1 MNRWWVISCLVVA
14 TIALGACGSSQ
25 EEEDTCGL
33 SETEVNEA
41 VEGRLLRVNTYLDR
55 FGSETGLAI
64 EANRVP
70 EPASN
75 NAPCGS
81 GSQEFAFDGNE
92 TDPGSGPYTNGVT
105 MGDCGTTGAVVS
117 GEVVFAGDKP
127 TDGSVLDY
135 SGAITVTLRQ
145 ATEGCFSSWLE
156 ANWTDAPCSVSGV
169 TDYVLGETTT
179 ELSCGD
185 NGDWVLTN

>member
-1 MNRWWVISCLVVA
+1 MVSCLVAA
-14 TIALGACGSSQ
+14 TLALGACGSS
-25 EEEDTCGL
+25 EEEDGTCGL
-33 SETEVNEA
+33 TETELDEA
-41 VEGRLLRVNTYLDR
+41 VEGRLLRVNSYMDR
-55 FGSETGLAI
+55 FGSETGRAI

-81 GSQEFAFDGNE
+81 GSQEFAFDGNA

-105 MGDCGTTGAVVS
+105 MGDCGTTAAFVS
-117 GEVVFAGDKP
+117 GEVVFAGNKP
-127 TDGSVLDY
+127 ANGSELGFT
-135 SGAITVTLRQ
+135 GAVTVTLRQ
-145 ATEGCFSSWLE
+145 ASEGCFASYLE
-156 ANWTDAPCSVSGV
+156 ANWTDTPCSVSGFN
-169 TDYVLGETTT
+169 DYDLGETTT